1 LEHEPEGHDLARCRW
16 QHLDMKLW
24 LYAILR
30 RAYQLAPPSQQDEL
44 VKLARMADTGD
55 AAAGE
60 NLRNY
65 ALEIVKAAQER
76 SQAVRGGKS

>member
-1 LEHEPEGHDLARCRW
+1 
-16 QHLDMKLW
+16 MKLW

-30 RAYQLAPPSQQDEL
+30 RAYQVAPPPQQDEL

-55 AAAGE
+55 LAAGE

-65 ALEIVKAAQER
+65 AVEIVNAAQER
-76 SQAVRGGKS
+76 SRAASGGKS